1 MGNKRTSSALLTK
14 HQRIPADYPAM
25 LANIK
30 ARIRTAQV
38 KAALSVNRELIQLY
52 WDIGRQIAL
61 KQESEGWGA
70 KVIDR
75 LAADLQREFPGI
87 AGFSRGNIYRMR
99 CFYMA
104 YGHAS
109 PIVAQPARQLP
120 KQRRV
125 AQPVRQMGIA
135 IVPQAAGQL
144 EHGAPP
150 EPMASLPWF
159 HNVVLIETVSEPSAR
174 LWYANQTLKSGWS
187 RAMLEHW
194 IDSDL
199 YARQGQAA
207 NNFKATL
214 PPEQSD
220 LAQQI
225 LKDPYNF
232 DFLTLHADA
241 VERELEDGL
250 MGHVTR
256 FLLELG
262 EGFAFVGRQVHLEID
277 GEDFYI
283 DLLFY
288 HLHLRAFVVI
298 ELKARKFVPEYAGK
312 LNFYLSAVDD
322 LMRKPGDAPSIGLI
336 LCKTRSKVI
345 AEYALR
351 HLARPVGVA
360 QYITKLTETLPKE
373 LTGQLPTVQEIEAE
387 LSSPR
392 PKPPKRARKKG
403 RTE

>member
-1 MGNKRTSSALLTK
+1 MARKTPNPPLSKSPTT
-14 HQRIPADYPAM
+14 IPADYPAM
-25 LANIK
+25 LADIK
-30 ARIRTAQV
+30 ARIRTAQI

-52 WDIGRQIAL
+52 WDIGRAIVL
-61 KQESEGWGA
+61 KQNKDGWGS
-70 KVIDR
+70 KTIDR
-75 LAADLQREFPGI
+75 LSLDIQKEFPGI
-87 AGFSRGNIYRMR
+87 EGFSPSNISRMR
-99 CFYMA
+99 AFFLVWR
-104 YGHAS
+104 
-109 PIVAQPARQLP
+109 PLPAIS
-120 KQRRV
+120 
-125 AQPVRQMGIA
+125 AQPVPNSNEA
-135 IVPQAAGQL
+135 CAPSVAL
-144 EHGAPP
+144 EI
-150 EPMASLPWF
+150 PWG
-159 HNVVLIETVSEPSAR
+159 HNVVLLFKVDDPAQR
-174 LWYANQTLKSGWS
+174 LWYAQQTVKSGWS

-199 YARQGQAA
+199 YARQGKAA

-214 PPEQSD
+214 PLPQSD

-232 DFLTLHADA
+232 DFLTLHTDA
-241 VERELEDGL
+241 LERDLEDGL
-250 MGHVTR
+250 TGHITR

-351 HLARPVGVA
+351 HLSRPVGVA
-360 QYITKLTETLPKE
+360 QYITRLTEKLPKKF
-373 LTGQLPTVQEIEAE
+373 TGQLPTVQEIEAE
-387 LSSPR
+387 LSSLH
-392 PKPPKRARKKG
+392 PKNPPQPARKKVA
-403 RTE
+403 RHDTR